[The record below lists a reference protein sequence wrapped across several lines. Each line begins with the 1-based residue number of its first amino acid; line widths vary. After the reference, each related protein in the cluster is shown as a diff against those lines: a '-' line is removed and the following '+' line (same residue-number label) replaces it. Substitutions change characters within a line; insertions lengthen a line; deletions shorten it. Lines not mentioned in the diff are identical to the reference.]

1 MLLSFNG
8 KVKMRER
15 WWLTTLAHFLSVQ
28 GIVLV
33 RYKLWV
39 KIGTQSSPLAWQNSQ
54 GEMKPSKGRMAL
66 EQSLSDI
73 ALNFSGVA
81 LNMCFSHGKKVTVS

>member
-1 MLLSFNG
+1 
-8 KVKMRER
+8 
-15 WWLTTLAHFLSVQ
+15 
-28 GIVLV
+28 
-33 RYKLWV
+33 
-39 KIGTQSSPLAWQNSQ
+39 
-54 GEMKPSKGRMAL
+54 MKPSKGRMAL